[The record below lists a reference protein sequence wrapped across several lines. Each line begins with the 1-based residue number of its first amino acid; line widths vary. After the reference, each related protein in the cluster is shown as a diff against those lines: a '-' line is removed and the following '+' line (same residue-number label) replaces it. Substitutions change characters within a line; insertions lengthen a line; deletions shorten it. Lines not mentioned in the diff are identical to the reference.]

1 MGENGQM
8 LVFVRAKAVCY
19 CECVCGCCV
28 RALVLSCRLFVLKV
42 RGIAEIESNL
52 KDTALEQV
60 PEQMDPLR

>member
-1 MGENGQM
+1 M
-8 LVFVRAKAVCY
+8 LVFVRAEAGCY
-19 CECVCGCCV
+19 CGCVRVCGCSV